1 MAQHDADDRPDVR
14 TEIHHSLV
22 ELLPWA
28 VSVLL
33 HMGLVLVAFF
43 VVWSMVDAP
52 EQAPPVVRIAA
63 DPDVPPALT
72 PPPKDVTIKPAA
84 AASKV
89 DRMDL
94 PRAVVTLADL
104 RRDPADIPII
114 GVATD
119 RALPSS
125 RPSGGIFDVGPGPGP
140 GGGGFGRPEVQV
152 FVIDASG
159 SLIDSLPYVIS
170 HLRNRLLAMGDDEL
184 FSVIFFQRDMA
195 IEAPPA
201 GLKRAGDARA
211 KVIDW
216 ITLERGNIRARGSSN
231 PLAALK
237 LAMSRRPD
245 VIWLL
250 SDNITGRGRYELP
263 QDDLLASVRQFK
275 QQYQCP
281 QVRINTIQ
289 FLYADPL
296 GTLGAIAEE
305 HHGLHRFVDA
315 EQVGMDR

>member
-1 MAQHDADDRPDVR
+1 MAQHEADDRPDVR
-14 TEIHHSLV
+14 MEIHRSLV
-22 ELLPWA
+22 ELLPWT

-52 EQAPPVVRIAA
+52 EEAGPVVQITA
-63 DPDVPPALT
+63 DPDVPPTFT
-72 PPPKDVTIKPAA
+72 PPPPDVRIEPAA
-84 AASKV
+84 ASSKI

-94 PRAVVTLADL
+94 PRAAVTLADL
-104 RRDPADIPII
+104 RHDPADIPII
-114 GVATD
+114 GVSTD

-125 RPSGGIFDVGPGPGP
+125 RPPGGIFDDGDGPGP
-140 GGGGFGRPEVQV
+140 GGDGHGRPAVHV

-170 HLRNRLLAMGDDEL
+170 NLRDRLLAMGDDEL

-195 IEAPPA
+195 IEVPPA
-201 GLKRAGDARA
+201 GLKRGADARA

-216 ITLERGNIRARGSSN
+216 ITLERGHIRPRGSSN

-237 LAMSRRPD
+237 LALSRRPD

-250 SDNITGRGRYELP
+250 SDNITGRGRYELA

-275 QQYQCP
+275 RQYQCP

-296 GTLGAIAEE
+296 GTLKAIAEE
-305 HHGLHRFVDA
+305 HRGLHRFVDA
-315 EQVGMDR
+315 EQVGMGR